1 MTDKDGE
8 IIKAASKDRHNS
20 FKREILIHTFYN
32 MKESGNFMVNGIS
45 QTHKEKYCMIVI
57 ILTI

>member
-20 FKREILIHTFYN
+20 FKREILIHDWLFNRTY
-32 MKESGNFMVNGIS
+32 
-45 QTHKEKYCMIVI
+45 
-57 ILTI
+57 